1 MKHVYTSSQGGAKH
15 DHFRINIRN
24 EPTNDDFL
32 TINWNRFTKNIP
44 FEALTIEETVP
55 ELCQLILAEAAPILG
70 IVADF
75 PADFFSPEETLA
87 LVPQA
92 VIQAFAEQLNTPLLT
107 AAEQAAAPNL
117 LEAFEEK
124 RQYLAWHLDYY
135 GYVPGKNEY
144 AVESLLTVGN
154 GF

>member
-1 MKHVYTSSQGGAKH
+1 M
-15 DHFRINIRN
+15 
-24 EPTNDDFL
+24 
-32 TINWNRFTKNIP
+32 
-44 FEALTIEETVP
+44 
-55 ELCQLILAEAAPILG
+55 
-70 IVADF
+70 ADF

-107 AAEQAAAPNL
+107 ATEQAAAPNL
-117 LEAFEEK
+117 LATFEEK
-124 RQYLAWHLDYY
+124 RQYLAAFGLLWLRA
-135 GYVPGKNEY
+135 GKNEY